1 MKKLYYIVPVCPGEC
16 RGNLRRKKMKKD
28 SDETMKITPLNYIG
42 LQIQEEL
49 QEQKSENKD
58 DNFTGNSIIET
69 ALSRGL
75 IRRSVL
81 RNPRFLLV
89 LRRLRLKAYRQAE
102 SNKRTGN
109 NKNPEY
115 LDPKKIFSN

>member
-1 MKKLYYIVPVCPGEC
+1 
-16 RGNLRRKKMKKD
+16 MKKD
-28 SDETMKITPLNYIG
+28 ADETWKNTTLNNTV

-49 QEQKSENKD
+49 EEYQNENTD
-58 DNFTGNSIIET
+58 DTFAGNRIIET

-102 SNKRTGN
+102 SNKHSGN

>member
-1 MKKLYYIVPVCPGEC
+1 
-16 RGNLRRKKMKKD
+16 MKKD
-28 SDETMKITPLNYIG
+28 SDETIKITPLNITE
-42 LQIQEEL
+42 LQIQEEP
-49 QEQKSENKD
+49 QEHTHTSENRD
-58 DNFTGNSIIET
+58 DNFVGTSIIET

-102 SNKRTGN
+102 SNKHTGN

>member
-1 MKKLYYIVPVCPGEC
+1 
-16 RGNLRRKKMKKD
+16 MKKD
-28 SDETMKITPLNYIG
+28 SDETIKITPLNYTG

-49 QEQKSENKD
+49 QEHKRENTD
-58 DNFTGNSIIET
+58 DNFAGNRIIET

-102 SNKRTGN
+102 SNKHTGN

-115 LDPKKIFSN
+115 LDLKKIFAN

>member
-1 MKKLYYIVPVCPGEC
+1 
-16 RGNLRRKKMKKD
+16 MKKD
-28 SDETMKITPLNYIG
+28 SDETMRITPLNITE
-42 LQIQEEL
+42 LQIQEEP
-49 QEQKSENKD
+49 QEHTSENRD
-58 DNFTGNSIIET
+58 DNFVGTRIIET

-89 LRRLRLKAYRQAE
+89 LRRLRLKSYRQAE
-102 SNKRTGN
+102 SNKHTGN